1 MDRDREQTR
10 ADKKQT
16 GTDESGQKQAETD
29 GSGQKQTETDES
41 GQKQTEIDE
50 EQKRTDSKTGKD
62 EGAGNGM
69 TEDEIWEKRF
79 RELAKKSYDSG
90 CYTFT
95 PFLSLDKLALFYRM
109 EKELS
114 YAGCCLSG
122 GVEGAERQV
131 VRFGDAQAFGYET
144 DFPIV
149 CLLVEAL
156 APKFA
161 EELTHRDFLG
171 ALMNLGIE
179 RELIGDIV
187 VREKSGCIF
196 CLERIAGY
204 LTENLTRI
212 RHTGV
217 RLTVSDVV
225 PETAKP
231 RYSEEQVIVTSVRI
245 DALIAKCYHL
255 SRSESAG
262 LFAAKK
268 IFVGGRQ
275 CESAGYL
282 CKDGDIVSVRGYGRF
297 AVCGNFGVTGKGR
310 VRVTLKIYR

>member
-1 MDRDREQTR
+1 
-10 ADKKQT
+10 
-16 GTDESGQKQAETD
+16 
-29 GSGQKQTETDES
+29 
-41 GQKQTEIDE
+41 
-50 EQKRTDSKTGKD
+50 
-62 EGAGNGM
+62 M

-79 RELAKKSYDSG
+79 RELAKRSYDGG

-95 PFLSLDKLALFYRM
+95 PFLGPDKLALFYRM

-131 VRFGDAQAFGYET
+131 VRFGDVQAFGYEA

-149 CLLVEAL
+149 CLLAEVP

-161 EELTHRDFLG
+161 EKLTHRDFLG

-187 VREKSGCIF
+187 VGEKSACIF

-204 LTENLTRI
+204 LVENLTKV

-231 RYSEEQVIVTSVRI
+231 RCSEEQVIVSSERI
-245 DALIAKCYHL
+245 DALVAKLYHL
-255 SRSESAG
+255 SRSGSAE

-275 CESAGYL
+275 CENAGYL
-282 CKDGDIVSVRGYGRF
+282 CKDGDIVSVRGYGKF
-297 AVCGNFGVTGKGR
+297 VVCGDFGVTGKGR
-310 VRVTLKIYR
+310 IRVTLKIYR